1 VAEASPLGGVRRRR
15 RLVVGV
21 GVGCFATGVPGAALV
36 DRVRG
41 RFAAGAVDG
50 GVVVDRV
57 RGRFV
62 AGAVDAGV
70 VVDRVRG
77 RFAAGAVD
85 AGVVDAGA
93 RRVERVDADVVAAAG
108 PGVDRSAVADL
119 LVGDVD
125 ADAPTARFVPVVAFA
140 VAGVE
145 AIPGVP
151 TARVPTP
158 EVPAAGFAATDRRL
172 GVVVAPPDPAPA
184 DAERADPAA
193 DRGPGLRPRLGV
205 GPTDDFAGDV
215 AGGLTGETAV
225 AASTAADPTAVAASV
240 ATSPASPIAARAQS
254 PIRPTTVA
262 TSAAA
267 SSSCRRRFAI
277 CFRPCFASARAS
289 CSIRRVSVARAA
301 SSFLPSLARSRAAR
315 FVNGSAAARADAT
328 RSPAAAR
335 TSAGTLEIVCFPD
348 RFDAF
353 AITRLRSGR
362 SDIWV
367 SERHGTV
374 PS

>member
-1 VAEASPLGGVRRRR
+1 
-15 RLVVGV
+15 
-21 GVGCFATGVPGAALV
+21 
-36 DRVRG
+36 
-41 RFAAGAVDG
+41 
-50 GVVVDRV
+50 
-57 RGRFV
+57 
-62 AGAVDAGV
+62 
-70 VVDRVRG
+70 
-77 RFAAGAVD
+77 VD

-108 PGVDRSAVADL
+108 PGVDRLAVADL

-125 ADAPTARFVPVVAFA
+125 ADVPTARFVPVVAFA

-362 SDIWV
+362 LDIWV
-367 SERHGTV
+367 SGRHGTV
-374 PS
+374 PPRGGRRGGRASSVQDARPHPDGDQADRDPQDDHQTIGARPPGYVRAEAGAGHRADDQAQGEEPVDLAGHHLPNESCGG